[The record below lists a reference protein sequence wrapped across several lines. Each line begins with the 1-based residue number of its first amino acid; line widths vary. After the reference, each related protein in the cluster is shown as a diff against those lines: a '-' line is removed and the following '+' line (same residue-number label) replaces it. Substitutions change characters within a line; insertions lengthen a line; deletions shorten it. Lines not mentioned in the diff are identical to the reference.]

1 VADETTSYEPEEDQD
16 QRLRAPAPSRDDT
29 WRSLPQTSEGQSF
42 PDSGGEQKRRPS
54 RSWRRTAVTLVL
66 FVVVLWLRSL
76 DFGSGTNHESGEALP
91 PEPPAAILNAGPE
104 VMAYLT
110 QIETICRAHDRMI
123 AMHPGE
129 TPLDK
134 IVRSETRVTSQI
146 AALPAPPGATEMRRA
161 MLNARRGVDGIA
173 IRTYRLMA
181 KRSDPEATLKQLDPV
196 IEKRVDHMYGTF
208 ASFGVYC
215 DIASAPG
222 T

>member
-1 VADETTSYEPEEDQD
+1 
-16 QRLRAPAPSRDDT
+16 
-29 WRSLPQTSEGQSF
+29 
-42 PDSGGEQKRRPS
+42 
-54 RSWRRTAVTLVL
+54 
-66 FVVVLWLRSL
+66 
-76 DFGSGTNHESGEALP
+76 
-91 PEPPAAILNAGPE
+91 
-104 VMAYLT
+104 
-110 QIETICRAHDRMI
+110 
-123 AMHPGE
+123 
-129 TPLDK
+129 
-134 IVRSETRVTSQI
+134 
-146 AALPAPPGATEMRRA
+146 MRRA